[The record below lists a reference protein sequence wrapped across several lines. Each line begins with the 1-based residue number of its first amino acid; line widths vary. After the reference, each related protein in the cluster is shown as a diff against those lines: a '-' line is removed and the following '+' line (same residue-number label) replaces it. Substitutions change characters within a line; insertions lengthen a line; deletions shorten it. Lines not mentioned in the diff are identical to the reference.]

1 MPWPGATP
9 NGRPTVETAAERL
22 RRFRGYA
29 LEERR
34 KAEALAEAGIHELAA
49 SYRDGA
55 ARYAALCQRWER
67 EADLC
72 KG

>member
-1 MPWPGATP
+1 M
-9 NGRPTVETAAERL
+9 ETAAERL

-55 ARYAALCQRWER
+55 ARYAALCQR
-67 EADLC
+67 
-72 KG
+72 

>member
-1 MPWPGATP
+1 M
-9 NGRPTVETAAERL
+9 ETAAERL

-49 SYRDGA
+49 GYRDGA

-67 EADLC
+67 EAADDA
-72 KG
+72 KATDDPHP